1 MAYGRLEVFYPD
13 GAFKTFLLSD
23 PNVSIGRSAGNM
35 IALDVEGI
43 SRYHVSLTY
52 TEGLT
57 NITDLD
63 SANGTFVDGE
73 RLKANEASP
82 LMGGEEIQIGEVRV
96 IYHNFD
102 DTPTRPIVVPEETTR
117 RIEIEAGKFTVDL
130 FEPEQPVSPGAHISA
145 QLTITNT
152 GETSERYT
160 VEVGGLPADWVRID
174 RRELEIAPG
183 KAGDVVV
190 NFKPRRRPDSAPGDY
205 AVTTIVRPRSNPLAE
220 LRTHFTLHVLAY
232 GGFGMALEQRNV
244 RTGEQFRLHLHNQG
258 SAVLPI
264 TITPRPLSDAITA
277 KVNPS
282 RLTLAPGQRLMV
294 AGEARAKSARI
305 FGDPT
310 QSMVDLVVRSG
321 DAARF
326 TAAARVHVTER
337 PPLPGWAR
345 FVGLGVVLTLILLTV
360 VGLFVLLS
368 PPAPPVVGSETP
380 TAEVTEEIAG
390 FIVQDFRVD
399 PPTVARFVLQDLTI
413 TWDIPGAITARI
425 SGLEGFTTSPLQ
437 ADYPASG
444 TVTVPGIWQSPLPL
458 TISVTAENAAYEIV
472 TSAINVEVVP
482 ILCTAVTGDVAL
494 YAAPDG
500 RGQIVATV
508 QSSTQAE
515 ITGRDLNGGWLRV
528 ALTGGASGWGRV
540 NSFSCPDPNLIS
552 VLLIVPDVATAVPE
566 TPGTLAPTA
575 TAGG

>member
-52 TEGLT
+52 ADGVTH
-57 NITDLD
+57 ITDLD

-82 LMGGEEIQIGEVRV
+82 LMGGEEVQIGEVRV
-96 IYHNFD
+96 IFHIFD
-102 DTPTRPIVVPEETTR
+102 ETPTRPITVPEDTTR
-117 RIEIEAGKFTVDL
+117 RVEIEAGQFTVDL

-152 GETSERYT
+152 GENAERYT
-160 VEVGGLPADWVRID
+160 VEIGGLPADWVRID

-205 AVTTIVRPRSNPLAE
+205 AVTAIVRARSNPLAE

-232 GGFGMALEQRNV
+232 GGFGMALEQRSA
-244 RTGEQFRLHLHNQG
+244 RTGEQFRLHVHNQG
-258 SAVLPI
+258 SAVLPL
-264 TITPRPLSDAITA
+264 TITPRPLNEAFTA
-277 KVNPS
+277 KVNPA
-282 RLTLAPGQRLMV
+282 RLTLAPGQRLV
-294 AGEARAKSARI
+294 IAGEARAKSARL
-305 FGDPT
+305 FGDPL
-310 QSMVDLVVRSG
+310 QSAVDLVVRSG

-326 TAAARVHVTER
+326 TAVARLHVTER

-345 FVGLGVVLTLILLTV
+345 FIALGGALTLVLLTIVGLI
-360 VGLFVLLS
+360 VLLS
-368 PPAPPVVGSETP
+368 PDSATEAPAATDV
-380 TAEVTEEIAG
+380 IAPEGG

-399 PPTVARFVLQDLTI
+399 PPTVARYVLQDVTI
-413 TWDIPGAITARI
+413 TWDIPGAVTARI

-444 TVTVPGIWQSPLPL
+444 TITVPGIWQSPMPL
-458 TISVTAENAAYEIV
+458 TISVTAENEANESV
-472 TSAINVEVVP
+472 TSAITVEVVP
-482 ILCTAVTGDVAL
+482 ILCTASAGDVAL

-500 RGQIVATV
+500 RGQVVATV
-508 QSSTQAE
+508 PNNTPAE
-515 ITGRDLNGGWLRV
+515 ITGRDLNGVWLRV

-540 NSFSCPDPNLIS
+540 DSLSCPDPNLIS
-552 VLLIVPDVATAVPE
+552 ILLIVPDVATAVPE

-575 TAGG
+575 TAEG